1 MQVSYAIGVAN
12 NISLFI
18 GTFGTEKVSMDEIYD
33 FVNKN
38 FNFSVSNIINEL
50 DLRNVSYYDVSC
62 YGHFGRSDLNL
73 PWEKNKN
80 I

>member
-1 MQVSYAIGVAN
+1 
-12 NISLFI
+12 
-18 GTFGTEKVSMDEIYD
+18 MDKIYD

-38 FNFSVSNIINEL
+38 FDFSVSNIINEL
-50 DLRNVSYYDVSC
+50 NLRNVSYYDVSC

-73 PWEKNKN
+73 PWEKIKN